1 MSTLSREI
9 SRLDQAGF
17 LIDTSDTGAGRER
30 CVGGNLHAGHVIDS
44 ETHFG
49 GTIGTEVLEN
59 RFCWS
64 CRVCDRLTMMVR
76 LGFGTR

>member
-9 SRLDQAGF
+9 SRLYQADF
-17 LIDTSDTGAGRER
+17 WLDTSDTGAGRER

-59 RFCWS
+59 RFPG
-64 CRVCDRLTMMVR
+64 VVEFVTD
-76 LGFGTR
+76 